1 MLEKIMSLV
10 RGQVA
15 DSVDGISGIPEDK
28 KEATVNTTAQSLV
41 DGLKKYATPDKIS
54 QLSSMLGGG
63 SPSASS
69 GEVAGTLQTSVVS
82 ALGKKVGL
90 DPAVAQ
96 KIASTVIPA
105 VMSLLKKKV
114 GDDKDPGFNLQTLV
128 GSLTGKGGGSAGG
141 GVMDMVG
148 SFLGKK

>member
-1 MLEKIMSLV
+1 MLDKIMGLIK
-10 RGQVA
+10 GQVENT
-15 DSVDGISGIPEDK
+15 VEGVSGIPEDK
-28 KEATVNTTAQSLV
+28 KEATVETTASSLL

-54 QLSSMLGGG
+54 QLASMLGGG
-63 SPSASS
+63 SSSASS

-82 ALGKKVGL
+82 ALSKKVGL
-90 DPAVAQ
+90 NPSVAQ
-96 KIASTVIPA
+96 KIASAVIPA

-128 GSLTGKGGGSAGG
+128 GGLTGKDNGSAGG
-141 GVMDMVG
+141 GVMDMLG